1 MAKKK
6 AARAVPA
13 GQLGDWQDEIPEEVQ
28 SAADA
33 YDAAHTAKSKAA
45 AKLNTAK
52 DSLIESM
59 KANDVRR
66 VRIRNGEKFL
76 ELGATDKV
84 SYKKPASKKDDE
96 DQD

>member
-6 AARAVPA
+6 AAVPA
-13 GQLGDWQDEIPEEVQ
+13 GQLGDWQEEVPDEVQ
-28 SAADA
+28 KCADA
-33 YDAAHTAKSKAA
+33 YDASHTAKGKAS

-59 KANDVRR
+59 KENSVNR

-76 ELGATDKV
+76 VLDVKDGVRYE
-84 SYKKPASKKDDE
+84 KPKEEPSARD
-96 DQD
+96 

>member
-6 AARAVPA
+6 PVPA
-13 GQLGDWQDEIPEEVQ
+13 GQLGDWQEEIPEEVQ
-28 SAADA
+28 RFADA
-33 YDAAHTAKSKAA
+33 YDAAHTAKSKAS

-59 KANDVRR
+59 KANGCSR

-84 SYKKPASKKDDE
+84 SYKKPKEKPGEEEDE
-96 DQD
+96 

>member
-1 MAKKK
+1 MAKKLI
-6 AARAVPA
+6 PA
-13 GQLGDWQDEIPEEVQ
+13 GQLGDWQEEIPDEVQ
-28 SAADA
+28 KAADA
-33 YDAAHTAKSKAA
+33 YDAAHTAKSKAY

-52 DSLIESM
+52 DSLVESM
-59 KANDVRR
+59 KEHGVQR

-84 SYKKPASKKDDE
+84 SYKKPKEKPE

>member
-6 AARAVPA
+6 AAAAPN
-13 GQLGDWQDEIPEEVQ
+13 GQLGDWLEQIPEEVQ
-28 SAADA
+28 KLADA
-33 YDAAHTAKSKAA
+33 YDAAHTSKSKAS

-59 KANDVRR
+59 KEHGCSK

-76 ELGATDKV
+76 VLDVKDGVK
-84 SYKKPASKKDDE
+84 YQKPEEPTARD
-96 DQD
+96 

>member
-1 MAKKK
+1 MAKKR
-6 AARAVPA
+6 AAAAPA
-13 GQLGDWQDEIPEEVQ
+13 GQLGDWLDEIPPEVQ
-28 SAADA
+28 KLADA
-33 YDAAHTAKSKAA
+33 YDAAHTAKSKAQ
-45 AKLNTAK
+45 AKLHTAK

-59 KANDVRR
+59 KENDCRK

-84 SYKKPASKKDDE
+84 SYKKPAEKKPE

>member
-6 AARAVPA
+6 AAAAPK
-13 GQLGDWQDEIPEEVQ
+13 GQLGDWLEQIPEEVQ
-28 SAADA
+28 KLADA
-33 YDAAHTAKSKAA
+33 YDAAHTSKSKAS

-59 KANDVRR
+59 KEHGCSK

-84 SYKKPASKKDDE
+84 CYKKPADKKPE

>member
-6 AARAVPA
+6 PA
-13 GQLGDWQDEIPEEVQ
+13 GQLGDWLEDIPDEVQ
-28 SAADA
+28 KAADA

-45 AKLNTAK
+45 GKLNTAK

-76 ELGATDKV
+76 VIDTKDGVKYE
-84 SYKKPASKKDDE
+84 KPKEPTAN
-96 DQD
+96 QD